1 MKNLDQLLLNF
12 KNNKNFNYEDFF
24 VSKSNYFAFQLIEK
38 WPKWE
43 KNILNIYGEKFS
55 GKTHLSN
62 IFLSKNKGLKI
73 KESEIDETVYK
84 KFKLYE
90 NIIID
95 DFKNNCDEK
104 LMYSIFNLVDQ
115 SNKYLIINSIGPINE
130 IDFKLNDLKSRS
142 KNCLFAKIENPD
154 DELMFAIILKTFSD
168 RQIQIDKKLIDF
180 IIKRIDR
187 SYGKIA
193 DFIYEFKY
201 FVIRSIYSFDNK
213 INQFFIY
220 YNLTIR
226 KIF

>member
-1 MKNLDQLLLNF
+1 MKDLNQLLLNF
-12 KNNKNFNYEDFF
+12 KQNQNFNYNDFY
-24 VSKSNYFAFQLIEK
+24 VSKSNYYAFQLIEK

-43 KNILNIYGEKFS
+43 KNILNICGEKYS

-62 IFLSKNKGLKI
+62 IFLNKNGGI
-73 KESEIDETVYK
+73 KVEEKEINNEIFK

-95 DFKNNCDEK
+95 NYDNKVDEK
-104 LMYSIFNLVDQ
+104 LIYSIFNLADQ
-115 SNKYLIINSIGPINE
+115 DNKYLIINSINPINK

-142 KNCLFAKIENPD
+142 KNCLFAQIENPD
-154 DELMFAIILKTFSD
+154 DELMFAIILKSFSD

-193 DFIYEFKY
+193 DFIYKVDELSLKKRKA
-201 FVIRSIYSFDNK
+201 IDLK
-213 INQFFIY
+213 
-220 YNLTIR
+220 TI
-226 KIF
+226 KEIL

>member
-1 MKNLDQLLLNF
+1 MKNLNQLLLNF
-12 KNNKNFNYEDFF
+12 KHKQNFNYNDFY
-24 VSKSNYFAFQLIEK
+24 VGKSNYYAFQILEK

-43 KNILNIYGEKFS
+43 KNILNICGEKYS

-62 IFLSKNKGLKI
+62 IFLNKNGGIKI
-73 KESEIDETVYK
+73 NEKEISHEIFK

-95 DFKNNCDEK
+95 NYNNKVDEK
-104 LMYSIFNLVDQ
+104 LIYSIFNLVDQ
-115 SNKYLIINSIGPINE
+115 DNKYLIINSINPINK

-154 DELMFAIILKTFSD
+154 DELMFAIILKSFSD

-193 DFIYEFKY
+193 DFIYKVDELSLKKKKA
-201 FVIRSIYSFDNK
+201 IDLK
-213 INQFFIY
+213 
-220 YNLTIR
+220 TI
-226 KIF
+226 KEIL